1 MTRHGRSLTRKQVA
15 MMIDAVD
22 INDDGEIDYSEFL
35 VSSLTQALTQL
46 LTQS

>member
-1 MTRHGRSLTRKQVA
+1 

-35 VSSLTQALTQL
+35 VSSLTQPYKKNPKTSFRFFYFNFVHTFL
-46 LTQS
+46 

>member
-1 MTRHGRSLTRKQVA
+1 

-35 VSSLTQALTQL
+35 VSLTTFSLKVYQMGGPPLTQP
-46 LTQS
+46 

>member
-1 MTRHGRSLTRKQVA
+1 MTRHGRFLTRRQVA

-35 VSSLTQALTQL
+35 VSSLTQPYKKPRP
-46 LTQS
+46 

>member
-1 MTRHGRSLTRKQVA
+1 

-35 VSSLTQALTQL
+35 VSSLTQALTQALTQL
-46 LTQS
+46 LTQSLTKP